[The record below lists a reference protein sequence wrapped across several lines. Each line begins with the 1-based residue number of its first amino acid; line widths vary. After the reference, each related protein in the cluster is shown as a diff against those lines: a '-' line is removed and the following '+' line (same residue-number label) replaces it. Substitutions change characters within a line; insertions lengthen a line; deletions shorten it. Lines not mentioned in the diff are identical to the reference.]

1 MPSSEDRAFLVRATE
16 ASIRIGLVGLLVLW
30 CFHVA
35 RPFIQPMLWGIIL
48 AVAVQPAYLRLCRVL
63 GGRQRLAATVLV
75 VGSLLLLTV
84 PSVLITTSL
93 VESAAELAGKLHE
106 GEIRIPPPPS
116 AVADWPVVG
125 ARLHALWT
133 TASQDLEA
141 ALGQALPLVKTTGQT
156 ILSGSASAG
165 FGIVMFALSI
175 VIAGVLLSYGD
186 RATGAA
192 RRIARRL
199 TPERGDELIDLT
211 RDTVESV
218 TLGILG
224 VALIQTVLAGIGLL
238 VAGVP
243 AAGLWALLVLLLA
256 VVQIPTVLV
265 LGPIVVYVFAT
276 SSPVIAVPFA
286 AWTLAVAFSDNV
298 LKPLLLGRGVEVP
311 MLVIFMGA
319 IGGFILEG
327 IIGLFAGAV
336 VLAVGFT
343 LFKAWLEDAPEP
355 GRVSSS

>member
-1 MPSSEDRAFLVRATE
+1 MPSIEDRAFLTRAVET
-16 ASIRIGLVGLLVLW
+16 SVRIGLIALLAIW
-30 CFHVA
+30 CFQVV
-35 RPFIQPMLWGIIL
+35 RPFIQPILWGIIL
-48 AVAVQPAYLRLCRVL
+48 AVAVHPAYWRLCHVM
-63 GGRQRLAATVLV
+63 GGRKRLAATVLV
-75 VGSLLLLTV
+75 VGSILLLTV

-93 VESAAELAGKLHE
+93 LDSATELAGDLHK
-106 GEIRIPPPPS
+106 GEIKIPPPPPS
-116 AVADWPVVG
+116 VADWPIVG
-125 ARLHALWT
+125 EGLHALWA
-133 TASQDLEA
+133 TASQNLEA
-141 ALGQALPLVKTTGQT
+141 ALGQARPLLKATGQW
-156 ILSGSASAG
+156 ILSKSAAAG

-186 RATGAA
+186 PVKATS

-199 TPERGDELIDLT
+199 VGERGDELIDLT

-224 VALIQTVLAGIGLL
+224 VALIQGVLAGIGML

-243 AAGLWALLVLLLA
+243 AAGLWALLVLLMA
-256 VVQIPTVLV
+256 VIQIPTVLL

-276 SSPVIAVPFA
+276 SSTVIAILFA
-286 AWTLAVAFSDNV
+286 VWSLTVAFSDNV
-298 LKPLLLGRGVEVP
+298 LKPVLLGRGVDVP

-343 LFKAWLEDAPEP
+343 LFKAWLEEAP
-355 GRVSSS
+355 

>member
-16 ASIRIGLVGLLVLW
+16 ASIRIGLVALLVFW
-30 CFHVA
+30 CFSVV
-35 RPFIQPMLWGIIL
+35 RPFIQPVLWGIIL
-48 AVAVQPAYLRLCRVL
+48 AISIHPAYLRLCRL
-63 GGRQRLAATVLV
+63 MGGRQRLAAAVLV

-93 VESAAELAGKLHE
+93 VESAAGLAEALHE
-106 GEIRIPPPPS
+106 GELRVPPPPAS
-116 AVADWPVVG
+116 VADWPVVG
-125 ARLHALWT
+125 DRLHGLWSM
-133 TASQDLEA
+133 ASQNLEA
-141 ALGQALPLVKTTGQT
+141 ALGEARPVLRATAQHVLAA
-156 ILSGSASAG
+156 SASAG

-175 VIAGVLLSYGD
+175 VIAAVLLSYGE
-186 RATGAA
+186 RATDAA

-199 TPERGDELIDLT
+199 TPERGDELLALT
-211 RDTVESV
+211 RDTVGSV

-224 VALIQTVLAGIGLL
+224 VALIQGVLAGIGLL

-276 SSPVIAVPFA
+276 SPTGIAVLFA
-286 AWTLAVAFSDNV
+286 VWSLAVGFSDNV

-311 MLVIFMGA
+311 ILVIFMGA

-343 LFKAWLEDAPEP
+343 LFKAWLEEAPES
-355 GRVSSS
+355 GSASSS